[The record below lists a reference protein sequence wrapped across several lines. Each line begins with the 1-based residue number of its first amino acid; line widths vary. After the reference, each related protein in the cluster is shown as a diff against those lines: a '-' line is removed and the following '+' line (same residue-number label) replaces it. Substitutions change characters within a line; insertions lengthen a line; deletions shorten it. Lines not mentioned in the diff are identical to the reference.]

1 MTRAE
6 RTSRPLPI
14 SLATLAALVAI
25 LAAASN
31 LPDGAVIE
39 RSRGWIIRPIDGD
52 DTGPISGRSLTDC
65 LAQAARHLLGG
76 QSHMAAAI
84 APLHSLHTSQAT
96 VPAVLRI
103 PENPSWPP
111 AQRVVVSHLALPPP
125 RA

>member
-1 MTRAE
+1 M
-6 RTSRPLPI
+6 

-31 LPDGAVIE
+31 LPNGAVIE

-76 QSHMAAAI
+76 HSPMTAAI
-84 APLHSLHTSQAT
+84 APLHSPHTSQT
-96 VPAVLRI
+96 TLPVVRI

-111 AQRVVVSHLALPPP
+111 AQWVVVSHLALPPP
-125 RA
+125 MA